1 VLTRIHAHYTEAR
14 APVNSPGCRGAVSAH
29 DNCHA
34 LRLRGHRMTNDTIQ
48 DMHRS
53 LFSSS
58 PPWAGA
64 FGSMPNSRMSFTL
77 STFDNIDVVVM
88 NLGRVRCCVM
98 LCRRLSCDVKTARQ
112 FGIQACVRMSTS
124 DPSQKGIMSPDDASP
139 KVSKSRQTKI
149 YQIWHGHLPLQNR
162 PELVVGYISDWCS
175 FQVSYFRP
183 PSFLLLPLCA
193 CKVRPAARRL

>member
-1 VLTRIHAHYTEAR
+1 
-14 APVNSPGCRGAVSAH
+14 
-29 DNCHA
+29 
-34 LRLRGHRMTNDTIQ
+34 MTNDTIQ

-77 STFDNIDVVVM
+77 STFHNIDVVVM

-98 LCRRLSCDVKTARQ
+98 LCRRLPCDVKTARQ

-149 YQIWHGHLPLQNR
+149 YQIWHGHLPESTRVSCGLHLR
-162 PELVVGYISDWCS
+162 LVLFSSLLFPTPIISVASPLRMQGAPC
-175 FQVSYFRP
+175 RAP
-183 PSFLLLPLCA
+183 PLAATAPVA
-193 CKVRPAARRL
+193 GPDVRGSGIAHHSRRCGLTLNSC

>member
-1 VLTRIHAHYTEAR
+1 
-14 APVNSPGCRGAVSAH
+14 
-29 DNCHA
+29 
-34 LRLRGHRMTNDTIQ
+34 MTNDTIQ

-98 LCRRLSCDVKTARQ
+98 LCRRLSAPRTLVSPL
-112 FGIQACVRMSTS
+112 IQEALTHINAHATHAIMPCRWSAWACHS
-124 DPSQKGIMSPDDASP
+124 
-139 KVSKSRQTKI
+139 
-149 YQIWHGHLPLQNR
+149 
-162 PELVVGYISDWCS
+162 
-175 FQVSYFRP
+175 
-183 PSFLLLPLCA
+183 CA
-193 CKVRPAARRL
+193 GR